1 VLLVIHQQRPA
12 MLEKLQ
18 MNERRLTR
26 KQASAFL
33 REYGYP
39 VSDNEFVKRCWLGR
53 GPTPDCKWGRKLLYL
68 PSVVLAWAESELRP
82 VTVTAK
88 RTGIA
93 AEEQPAA

>member
-1 VLLVIHQQRPA
+1 
-12 MLEKLQ
+12 

-26 KQASAFL
+26 KQTSEFL
-33 REYGYP
+33 REHGYP

-82 VTVTAK
+82 VTTTTKKPTKSTDAAADQPTA
-88 RTGIA
+88 
-93 AEEQPAA
+93 